1 MHDDKYIFLSYSSKD
16 IEFVRRLRNDLV
28 ENGFNAWMDK
38 THIPGGH
45 HWDDT
50 VEEALENSELLILLI
65 SPNSVKSSFVRDEMD
80 YALDKAH
87 PIPQIP
93 VMYKKT
99 KLPLTWRRLQYIEL
113 NEKNYQK
120 NFPVLVQQIKAHLGK
135 DKVTQ
140 KEEEDISDLP
150 HEKRYL
156 NLLVVALLIVS
167 GVIFYLFLQKNS
179 IVKYVSDMPESNTTH
194 NITDNNNATKS
205 EVKVVQ
211 VTPKKHTE
219 VVAEHTN
226 VVATPPIKTV
236 EKTTKVPERASVKTI
251 SSKVIKKYKEIDTE
265 DINVVPAPSAET
277 IGKPKKIPKEDFE
290 TTIVSKKKTSS
301 HSHKSEKPVKH
312 KIVHTPVQKIIP
324 QKPKPMKPKGR
335 DINVN
340 VFKNIPYDA
349 NGIVLSFVEKLN
361 RNEPVKLQVVG
372 YSKKGVITEKAR
384 DRVRNIVELLK
395 KRGLKR
401 SDIETKIVFNSTKDK
416 DIEYNIVEE

>member
-1 MHDDKYIFLSYSSKD
+1 MHDEKYIFLSYSSED

-28 ENGFNAWMDK
+28 ENGFNAWMDE

-150 HEKRYL
+150 HKKSYL

-179 IVKYVSDMPESNTTH
+179 IVKYVSDVHESNTTH

-226 VVATPPIKTV
+226 VVATPPIETV

-251 SSKVIKKYKEIDTE
+251 SSKVIHIASKKHTEHTNIVSVSPVEIIE
-265 DINVVPAPSAET
+265 
-277 IGKPKKIPKEDFE
+277 KPKKIHKKYSEKI
-290 TTIVSKKKTSS
+290 TVSKKKTSD
-301 HSHKSEKPVKH
+301 HPHKSEKPVKH

-324 QKPKPMKPKGR
+324 PEPEPVKSKGR

-340 VFKNIPYDA
+340 AFKNIPYDVD
-349 NGIVLSFVEKLN
+349 GIVFSFVEKLN
-361 RNEPVKLQVVG
+361 RNEPVKLQIVG

-416 DIEYNIVEE
+416 DIEYNIVKE